1 MADDADGPD
10 EPTPSELTPTDRDVA
25 EKTVQAV
32 GELQEA
38 MDAALLAGLIVEPS
52 FTQVE
57 NRLTRY
63 GTRISSFVCSVRVYR
78 KLT

>member
-38 MDAALLAGLIVEPS
+38 MDAALLAGIIVEPS
-52 FTQVE
+52 FSQVE

-63 GTRISSFVCSVRVYR
+63 GTRISSFVCNVRVYR

>member
-10 EPTPSELTPTDRDVA
+10 EPTPSELNPSDRDVA

-63 GTRISSFVCSVRVYR
+63 GTRISSFVCNVRVYR

>member
-10 EPTPSELTPTDRDVA
+10 EPTPSDMTPTDMEVA

-38 MDAALLAGLIVEPS
+38 MDAALMAGLIVEPN
-52 FTQVE
+52 FMQVE

-63 GTRISSFVCSVRVYR
+63 GTRISSFLCNVKVYR

>member
-10 EPTPSELTPTDRDVA
+10 EPTPSEMTPTDRDVA

-38 MDAALLAGLIVEPS
+38 MDAAQLAGLIVEPS
-52 FTQVE
+52 FSQVE

>member
-1 MADDADGPD
+1 MARDADGPD
-10 EPTPSELTPTDRDVA
+10 EPTPSEMVPTDMDIA
-25 EKTVQAV
+25 EKTVEAV
-32 GELQEA
+32 SDLQDA
-38 MDAALLAGLIVEPS
+38 MDAALLAGLIVEPN
-52 FTQVE
+52 FAQVE

>member
-1 MADDADGPD
+1 MVDDANGPD
-10 EPTPSELTPTDRDVA
+10 QPTPSELTPTDMEVA

-38 MDAALLAGLIVEPS
+38 MAAALMAGLIVEPN
-52 FTQVE
+52 FMQVE

-63 GTRISSFVCSVRVYR
+63 GTRISSFVCNVRVYR

>member
-52 FTQVE
+52 FSQVE

>member
-1 MADDADGPD
+1 MADDAGGPD
-10 EPTPSELTPTDRDVA
+10 EPTPSEMTPTDRDVA
-25 EKTVQAV
+25 VKTVQAV

-52 FTQVE
+52 FSQVE

-63 GTRISSFVCSVRVYR
+63 GTRISSFVCNVRVYR

>member
-1 MADDADGPD
+1 MARDANGPD
-10 EPTPSELTPTDRDVA
+10 DTPTKDMTPTDMEIA
-25 EKTVQAV
+25 ERTVQAV
-32 GELQEA
+32 GQLQDA

>member
-52 FTQVE
+52 FSQVE

-63 GTRISSFVCSVRVYR
+63 GTRISSFVCSVKVYR

>member
-10 EPTPSELTPTDRDVA
+10 EPTPSDMTPTDRDVA

>member
-1 MADDADGPD
+1 MARDADGPD
-10 EPTPSELTPTDRDVA
+10 EPTPSEMTPTDMDIAARS
-25 EKTVQAV
+25 VQAV

-52 FTQVE
+52 FTQVD

>member
-1 MADDADGPD
+1 MARDANGPD
-10 EPTPSELTPTDRDVA
+10 EPTPSEMTPTDMEIA

-32 GELQEA
+32 SGLQDA
-38 MDAALLAGLIVEPS
+38 MDAALLAGLIVEPN

>member
-52 FTQVE
+52 FSQVE

-63 GTRISSFVCSVRVYR
+63 GTRISSFVCKVKVYR

>member
-1 MADDADGPD
+1 MADDTDGPD
-10 EPTPSELTPTDRDVA
+10 EPTPSEMTPTDMEVA

-38 MDAALLAGLIVEPS
+38 MDAALMAGLIVEPK
-52 FTQVE
+52 FMQVE

-63 GTRISSFVCSVRVYR
+63 GTRISSFVCNVRVYR

>member
-1 MADDADGPD
+1 MARDANGPD
-10 EPTPSELTPTDRDVA
+10 EPTPSEMTPTDMDIA

-32 GELQEA
+32 GELQDA

-57 NRLTRY
+57 NRL
-63 GTRISSFVCSVRVYR
+63 IPVSA
-78 KLT
+78 